1 MAAPAGAAG
10 VIMRAS
16 NQEKQVIRYLGTR
29 KNSEGAAVYVFIV
42 NGLEK
47 EVREH
52 ALKQHPGC
60 YEALP
65 ASAKA
70 KIAANRDWLS
80 KL

>member
-1 MAAPAGAAG
+1 M
-10 VIMRAS
+10 
-16 NQEKQVIRYLGTR
+16 GTR
-29 KNSEGAAVYVFIV
+29 KNGTGAIVYVFIV

-65 ASAKA
+65 AAAKA
-70 KIAANRDWLS
+70 QIAANRHWLS
-80 KL
+80 KA

>member
-1 MAAPAGAAG
+1 M
-10 VIMRAS
+10 
-16 NQEKQVIRYLGTR
+16 GTR
-29 KNSEGAAVYVFIV
+29 KNDTGAIVYVFIV

-65 ASAKA
+65 ATAKA
-70 KIAANRDWLS
+70 QIAANRNWLS
-80 KL
+80 KA

>member
-1 MAAPAGAAG
+1 M
-10 VIMRAS
+10 
-16 NQEKQVIRYLGTR
+16 IRYLGTR
-29 KNSEGAAVYVFIV
+29 KTAEGAIVYMFIV
-42 NGLEK
+42 NGMQK

-70 KIAANRDWLS
+70 QIAANRAWLS
-80 KL
+80 RL

>member
-1 MAAPAGAAG
+1 M
-10 VIMRAS
+10 
-16 NQEKQVIRYLGTR
+16 IRYMGTR
-29 KNSEGAAVYVFIV
+29 KNADGANIYVFIV
-42 NGLEK
+42 NGMQK

-65 ASAKA
+65 ESAKA
-70 KIAANRDWLS
+70 QIAANRAWLS